1 MSPRRLL
8 NFPAF
13 WLLVGLLL
21 VGAWQVVTPF
31 LSSIM
36 WGTVL
41 SVLLYPLFVRVKPR
55 FGASAAAWISV
66 IVAALVIVI
75 PFGGIGVYIG
85 FQVNSHVQEVTD
97 TTGSYTLAQLGEE
110 LDKMSQPL
118 AAMFGAPGF
127 KASNWVAE
135 NSEMVQDWVTS
146 AATEGAKGFVLT
158 LAYLFISLMSM
169 FFMIRDGHKLLPI
182 AYDLF
187 PFKRD
192 ETRALLVRQG
202 ITIQSVFFGVIVVSL
217 IQAGLATLG
226 YALAGA
232 EQWPLWG
239 IITFVFA
246 CIPFIGAPA
255 GYVPVGILLFANG
268 RTMEGIILLAFCFG
282 IISNIDGVLRM
293 IFIGDRAKLP
303 QLPLFFA
310 LIGGVFAFGP
320 VGIMAGPMILAAG
333 LSLIDF
339 HRDHLRAMKAAEDP
353 EEAERQAAE
362 DATQEGAKKPEW
374 VEKLK
379 RRRKTD

>member
-1 MSPRRLL
+1 MSPPRLL

-41 SVLLYPLFVRVKPR
+41 SVLLYPLFARVKPR
-55 FGASAAAWISV
+55 FGASAAAWVSV
-66 IVAALVIVI
+66 LVATLVIVI

-85 FQVNSHVQEVTD
+85 FQVNSHVREVTD
-97 TTGSYTLAQLGEE
+97 TNGSYTLTQLAEE
-110 LDKMSQPL
+110 LDKMSQPV
-118 AAMFGAPGF
+118 AAMFGAPNF
-127 KASNWVAE
+127 TVSKWAAE
-135 NSEMVQDWVTS
+135 NSELVQEWATNF
-146 AATEGAKGFVLT
+146 ATEGAKGFVLT

-169 FFMIRDGHKLLPI
+169 FFMIRDGHKLLPLAFDI
-182 AYDLF
+182 F
-187 PFKRD
+187 PFKR
-192 ETRALLVRQG
+192 EQTQAMLVRQG
-202 ITIQSVFFGVIVVSL
+202 VTIQSVFFGIIVVSL

-226 YALAGA
+226 YVLAGA
-232 EQWPLWG
+232 EQWLLWG

-268 RTMEGIILLAFCFG
+268 RTTEGVILMAFCFG
-282 IISNIDGVLRM
+282 VISNIDGILRM

-339 HRDHLRAMKAAEDP
+339 HRARLRAMKAAEDP
-353 EEAERQAAE
+353 EEAKRQAAE
-362 DATQEGAKKPEW
+362 DAANEAAKKPEW